1 MSKKLINMVSSE
13 NSDMVPEKAVLK
25 LQNATRE
32 LNDEITEQE
41 VLRSIYNL
49 RLNKALVSDLRLNE
63 FLKIFQYFDVICS

>member
-63 FLKIFQYFDVICS
+63 FLKIFQYLDVICS